1 MKAFLCEI
9 CKKQNNCPNRE
20 TADISEILLLQ
31 QVEQIPECK
40 DFEANREAVVENAYE
55 KVVLN
60 KK

>member
-1 MKAFLCEI
+1 MKAFLCEV

-20 TADISEILLLQ
+20 IADIDILLLQ
-31 QVEQIPECK
+31 QEQTPECK
-40 DFEANREAVVENAYE
+40 NFEADKEAVVENAYE